1 MTDWETVKPKYVPPS
16 LRNGITNSLKD
27 EIAPITGF
35 APGKLVESVDTKY
48 KPPSIREQKQ
58 ESFEEMFPVMSNTKN
73 SVETKKLNYASL
85 FSKKSEVVETNIDD
99 ITHTDTN
106 RIIVIDTSNER
117 EEKEPSQWTCL
128 KSRRA
133 CWLARQKAMRNANII
148 PKRRGNLFECD
159 ENEYDNEP
167 IIYQSDENTDLSSP
181 EEEEEEEYVNEEDY
195 IH

>member
-16 LRNGITNSLKD
+16 LRNGITNSLKN

-99 ITHTDTN
+99 SFL
-106 RIIVIDTSNER
+106 VS
-117 EEKEPSQWTCL
+117 
-128 KSRRA
+128 
-133 CWLARQKAMRNANII
+133 
-148 PKRRGNLFECD
+148 
-159 ENEYDNEP
+159 
-167 IIYQSDENTDLSSP
+167 
-181 EEEEEEEYVNEEDY
+181 
-195 IH
+195 